1 MAEEQLLQRAQAGDR
16 SAIEELFGREWRPIY
31 GLVYR
36 TVQNRSEAQDLTQ
49 EVFLRAFRSLDGFR
63 DTGKPFHAY
72 LTTIALN
79 LLRDR
84 WRTRKPPSADLASM
98 PPLPS
103 GEPGPEGR
111 ALATADREVI
121 HAALKSLAEDHQ
133 TVIRLRVL
141 EARSSKE
148 VAELMNRNPDAIRQ
162 LQRRALVALRA
173 TLREESL
180 L

>member
-1 MAEEQLLQRAQAGDR
+1 MPEEQLLQRAQAGDR
-16 SAIEELFGREWRPIY
+16 TAIEELFGREWRPIY
-31 GLVYR
+31 SLVYR

-49 EVFLRAFRSLDGFR
+49 EVFLRAFRSLDSYH
-63 DTGKPFHAY
+63 DTGKPFHSY

-84 WRTRKPPSADLASM
+84 WRTRKPPSADLASI

-103 GEPGPEGR
+103 SEPGPEHQ
-111 ALATADREVI
+111 ALVNAD
-121 HAALKSLAEDHQ
+121 HAMLQSALTTLADDHQ
-133 TVIRLRVL
+133 TVIRLRIL
-141 EARSSKE
+141 EGRSSHE
-148 VAELMNRNPDAIRQ
+148 VGKLMNRNPDAIRQ
-162 LQRRALVALRA
+162 LQRRALAALRA